1 MPESNNGKLEL
12 LSDKNSALVLVD
24 YQPTMFAGVASGDK
38 TIIRNAAYCAA
49 KAAAILGVPVVLSAI
64 NPPNNGNFLAEIAT
78 LFPGQKVYAR
88 SVPSFDAFEDKDTW
102 NAFKKTG
109 RKKVVISGLW
119 TSMCFAYTAIH
130 ALKEGFE
137 VYGLIDA
144 GGDSTPD
151 AHKYGV
157 ERMLQA
163 GVIPIT
169 VESLVSEWMHDW
181 ANPKAGEL
189 VKDVYSRY
197 GYMIGIGK
205 F

>member
-1 MPESNNGKLEL
+1 MEHAPKGCLEL
-12 LSDKNSALVLVD
+12 LNDKNSMLVLVD
-24 YQPTMFAGVASGDK
+24 YQSTMFKGVASGDK

-49 KAAAILGVPVVLSAI
+49 KAASILSIPVVLSAI
-64 NPPNNGNFLAEIAT
+64 NPSGNGEFMPEIT
-78 LFPGQKVYAR
+78 RLFPGQEVYSRKVL
-88 SVPSFDAFEDKDTW
+88 SFDAFEDERTW
-102 NAFKKTG
+102 NAAKKTA
-109 RKKVVISGLW
+109 RKKMVVSGLW

-130 ALKEGFE
+130 AIKEGYE

-144 GGDSTPD
+144 AGDSTHD

-157 ERMLQA
+157 KRMLQA

-181 ANPKAGEL
+181 GNPKVGDL
-189 VKDVYSRY
+189 VKEVYSRY
-197 GYMIGIGK
+197 GYMIG

>member
-1 MPESNNGKLEL
+1 MEHSPKGCLEL
-12 LSDKNSALVLVD
+12 LSDKNSMLVLVD
-24 YQPTMFAGVASGDK
+24 YQSTMFKGVASGDK

-49 KAAAILGVPVVLSAI
+49 KAASILKIPVVLSAI
-64 NPPNNGNFLAEIAT
+64 NPKNNGPFMEEVT
-78 LFPGQKVYAR
+78 KLFPGQEAFAR
-88 SVPSFDAFEDKDTW
+88 KVPSFDAFEDEATL
-102 NAFKKTG
+102 NAVKAAG
-109 RKKVVISGLW
+109 RKKIVISGLW

-130 ALKEGFE
+130 AIKDGYE

-144 GGDSTPD
+144 GGDSTHD

-157 ERMLQA
+157 KRMLQA

-189 VKDVYSRY
+189 VRDVYSRY
-197 GYMIGIGK
+197 GYMIG